1 MSIDDGSERVSVEG
15 KSIGERPPDY
25 VSAVVTL
32 LGWHSDLMGA
42 DGERSGSARCHVE
55 KFRISV

>member
-1 MSIDDGSERVSVEG
+1 MSIDDGSERVAVEWQ
-15 KSIGERPPDY
+15 SFGERPPDY
-25 VSAVVTL
+25 FSAVMPL

-55 KFRISV
+55 KSRISV